1 MTTEVLVFPFNCQ
14 PLTTPGS
21 LHTQKLLLCT
31 GSLGGILSVDTS
43 LDMLLL
49 NQILSEAALLL
60 GNPKAGLSS
69 EPVFLP

>member
-49 NQILSEAALLL
+49 NLILSEALLL
-60 GNPKAGLSS
+60 ENPKAGLSS